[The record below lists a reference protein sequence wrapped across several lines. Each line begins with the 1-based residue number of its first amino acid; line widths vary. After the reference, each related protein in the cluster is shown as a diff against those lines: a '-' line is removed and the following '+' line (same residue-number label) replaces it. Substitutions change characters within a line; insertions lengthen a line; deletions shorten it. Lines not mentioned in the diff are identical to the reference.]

1 MKYLKICLLTIFL
14 FLITSLKV
22 DAYEACTQSEMERLK
37 ELAKNVEFKPSYEI
51 SYVDDENKNVEVNY
65 KIQIINFDSDLRIE
79 YTSKYEEEDTL
90 KSDTKEIT
98 NLADGDKFTFKIYSY
113 TTNLCTDEILKT
125 VTVDLPKVN
134 DYYYFNKEK
143 CDDNKDFKYCKEF
156 MNTDDLDFEDIDKE
170 FEEYLNPNI
179 EELINKM
186 DKKIFIYIGI
196 GVGVIVVGTIVIVCL
211 KKKKKDDL

>member
-1 MKYLKICLLTIFL
+1 MKYLKICLITLSL

-22 DAYEACTQSEMERLK
+22 EAYEACTQSEMERLK

-98 NLADGDKFTFKIYSY
+98 NLADGDKLTFKIYSY

-125 VTVDLPKVN
+125 VNVDLPKVN

-211 KKKKKDDL
+211 KKKKKYDL

>member
-1 MKYLKICLLTIFL
+1 MKYLKIYLLIISL

-22 DAYEACTQSEMERLK
+22 EAYEACTQSEMERLK

-51 SYVDDENKNVEVNY
+51 SYVDKENKSVEVNY
-65 KIQIINFDSDLRIE
+65 KVEIINFDSDLKIQ
-79 YTSKYEEEDTL
+79 YTSKYGEEDTI
-90 KSDTKEIT
+90 KSDTKEIID
-98 NLADGDKFTFKIYSY
+98 LADGDKLTFKIYSY

-125 VTVDLPKVN
+125 VNVELPKVN

-143 CDDNKDFKYCKEF
+143 CDDNKEFKYCKEF
-156 MNTDDLDFEDIDKE
+156 MATDDLDFSEIDKE
-170 FEEYLNPNI
+170 FEEYLNPSINEI
-179 EELINKM
+179 INKL

-196 GVGVIVVGTIVIVCL
+196 GVGIIVTGTVVIVYM